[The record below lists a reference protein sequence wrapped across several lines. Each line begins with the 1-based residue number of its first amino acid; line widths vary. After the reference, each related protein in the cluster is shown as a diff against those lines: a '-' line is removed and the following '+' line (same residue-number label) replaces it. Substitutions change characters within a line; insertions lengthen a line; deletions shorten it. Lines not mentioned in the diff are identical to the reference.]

1 MKDRS
6 DQLRGTI
13 ASGLEAELT
22 AAVPGDDI
30 KLMKFHGL
38 YQQDDR
44 DLRDERRRQKLEP
57 AYRFMARIRLPG
69 GVLSP
74 SQWLELDALARDYA
88 SERLRPP
95 PRPPFQTPHPPQG
108 HPPTL

>member
-1 MKDRS
+1 MTFETDRSHDISQPLASLSPDESMKDRS

-44 DLRDERRRQKLEP
+44 DLRDERRRPTPEP
-57 AYRFMARIRLPG
+57 AYRFMARIRRPG
-69 GVLSP
+69 GVISP
-74 SQWLELDALARDYA
+74 RQARKSSA
-88 SERLRPP
+88 SGKRGE
-95 PRPPFQTPHPPQG
+95 
-108 HPPTL
+108 